1 MQRKVDMQL
10 ILVALCLLGLSAA
23 CSARSTYEGGGRRKG
38 VEEANPNPDPN
49 GSSSSGDNGSSSSG
63 GVTLPEVDAG
73 NPVGVRDASAGG

>member
-1 MQRKVDMQL
+1 MDMQL
-10 ILVALCLLGLSAA
+10 ILVALCIMGLSAA

-49 GSSSSGDNGSSSSG
+49 GSSSSGDNGSSSSNG

-73 NPVGVRDASAGG
+73 NPTVRDASTGG